1 MKGFFKEDTVLKYI
15 EDNRDYAIKVL
26 DKLVRARTVNP
37 PGNEIEAVKVVME
50 ELEAMSLPYK
60 IHEKE
65 KGRTNIITKYGEGAP
80 SIMLLSHLDVVPEG
94 EGWDY
99 PPFEVTLKDGK
110 LYGRGTVDDK
120 GSMASALL
128 VLKAFKE
135 LEVKIPGSFVVA
147 GVADEERGS
156 VYGVRYLLEEKLINA
171 DYILVAEAM
180 NGNIEIAEKGSAG
193 GRLISKGKQ
202 AHGSM
207 PERGINAIIKMAK
220 LLARLEE
227 FKFTYKPDPL
237 LGGPTLNVGVI
248 KGGVAGN
255 VVPPSCEAQ
264 LDIRIVPGMDKDTVK
279 KDLEDFISKLRQEDP
294 EINIEVDIPRS
305 VPATSIP
312 PDSPFIRALSQVV
325 GKVTGR
331 KPETFGIGG
340 ISVAKFFVLQNME
353 APVFSLGDESLDHMA
368 NEYITVEDLVNNA
381 KIFALLPQKLSELKS

>member
-1 MKGFFKEDTVLKYI
+1 MKSFEEDTILNYI
-15 EDNRDYAIKVL
+15 EEHRNYAIKVL

-37 PGNEIEAVKVVME
+37 PGNEIEAAKVVIE
-50 ELEAMSLPYK
+50 ELDAMNLPYQ
-60 IHEKE
+60 IFEKE
-65 KGRTNIITKYGEGAP
+65 KGRTNIITQYGEGSP
-80 SIMLLSHLDVVPEG
+80 SVMILSHLDVVPEG
-94 EGWDY
+94 EGWEY

-135 LEVKIPGSFVVA
+135 LGVEISGSFIVA

-156 VYGVRYLLEEKLINA
+156 TYGVRYLLEEKLIKA

-193 GRLISKGKQ
+193 GRLVSKGKQ

-207 PERGINAIIKMAK
+207 PEKGINAIIKMAK
-220 LLARLEE
+220 LLAKLEE

-279 KDLEDFISKLRQEDP
+279 KDLEDFISKLKQEDS

-312 PDSPFIRALSQVV
+312 PDSPFIKALSEVV
-325 GKVTGR
+325 TDVTGR

-340 ISVAKFFVLQNME
+340 ISVAKFFILQNME

-368 NEYITVEDLVNNA
+368 NEYITIEDLVNNA
-381 KIFALLPQKLSELKS
+381 KVFALLPHRLAKLKSS

>member
-1 MKGFFKEDTVLKYI
+1 MNKILEKDMLLKYI
-15 EDNRDYAIKVL
+15 ENEREYAINVL
-26 DKLVRARTVNP
+26 DKLVQANTVNP
-37 PGNEIEAVKVVME
+37 PGNEIEAAKVVME
-50 ELEAMSLPYK
+50 ELDAMNIPYK
-60 IHEKE
+60 IYEKE
-65 KGRTNIITKYGEGAP
+65 KGRTNIITQYGEGSP
-80 SIMLLSHLDVVPEG
+80 SIMILSHLDVVPEG
-94 EGWDY
+94 EGWNY
-99 PPFEVTLKDGK
+99 PPFKVTLTDGK

-128 VLKAFKE
+128 ALKAFKE
-135 LEVKIPGSFVVA
+135 LDIKIPGSFIVA

-156 VYGVRYLLEEKLINA
+156 TFGVRYLLEEKLIEA
-171 DYILVAEAM
+171 DYVLVAEAM

-207 PERGINAIIKMAK
+207 PEKGINAIVKMAK
-220 LLARLEE
+220 LLAKLEG

-237 LGGPTLNVGVI
+237 LGNPTLNVGVI

-255 VVPPSCEAQ
+255 VVPPSCEVQ

-279 KDLEDFISKLRQEDP
+279 KDLEDFVSELKKEDP

-305 VPATSIP
+305 IPATCIS
-312 PDSPFIRALSQVV
+312 PDSPFIKALSEVIIE
-325 GKVTGR
+325 VTGK
-331 KPETFGIGG
+331 KPETYGIGG

-368 NEYITVEDLVNNA
+368 NEYITVEDLLNNA
-381 KIFALLPQKLSELKS
+381 KIFALLPYRLAKLK